1 MIKIKPFK
9 WTYDKRKKFPELK
22 DDGTAKIKAGQ
33 IYVTFH
39 ITHNF
44 FFYVLFL
51 KIHIAVM
58 NESGV
63 LNVTQL
69 DVVIGDL
76 AIKTSDTKAKF
87 IYNIVLKIMKS
98 NITSML
104 QEAIKGM
111 ILNAVEENKDAFSIK
126 F

>member
-1 MIKIKPFK
+1 
-9 WTYDKRKKFPELK
+9 
-22 DDGTAKIKAGQ
+22 
-33 IYVTFH
+33 
-39 ITHNF
+39 
-44 FFYVLFL
+44 
-51 KIHIAVM
+51 M

>member
-1 MIKIKPFK
+1 
-9 WTYDKRKKFPELK
+9 
-22 DDGTAKIKAGQ
+22 
-33 IYVTFH
+33 
-39 ITHNF
+39 
-44 FFYVLFL
+44 
-51 KIHIAVM
+51 M

-76 AIKTSDTKAKF
+76 VIKTSETKAKF
-87 IYNIVLKIMKS
+87 IYNIVLKIMKNS
-98 NITSML
+98 ITTML

-111 ILNAVEENKDAFSIK
+111 VLNAVEENKDAFSIK

>member
-1 MIKIKPFK
+1 
-9 WTYDKRKKFPELK
+9 
-22 DDGTAKIKAGQ
+22 
-33 IYVTFH
+33 
-39 ITHNF
+39 
-44 FFYVLFL
+44 
-51 KIHIAVM
+51 M

-69 DVVIGDL
+69 AVVIGDL